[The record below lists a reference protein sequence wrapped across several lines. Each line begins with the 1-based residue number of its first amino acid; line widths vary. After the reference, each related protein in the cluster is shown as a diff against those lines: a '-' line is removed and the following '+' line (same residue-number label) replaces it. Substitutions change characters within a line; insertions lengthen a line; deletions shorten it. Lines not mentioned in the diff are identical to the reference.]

1 MLRRF
6 FSLLLTT
13 VYGVASG
20 AFGNVKCIRRVVSK
34 LVPIAI
40 ALLLY
45 KPECAIGGSL
55 YNFRR
60 LISCL
65 FYIGRST
72 SLYLLF
78 SGAAH
83 RDVMVV
89 FVLPGS
95 APALACGDRPRYRPP
110 PLGFG
115 WCLDK
120 LRFIFYMGGGAL
132 SISVS
137 PFLGALLALP
147 RPGYLGRFNASL
159 CSD

>member
-20 AFGNVKCIRRVVSK
+20 AFGNVKCIQRVVSK

-55 YNFRR
+55 HNFRR

-78 SGAAH
+78 SGA
-83 RDVMVV
+83 
-89 FVLPGS
+89 
-95 APALACGDRPRYRPP
+95 
-110 PLGFG
+110 
-115 WCLDK
+115 
-120 LRFIFYMGGGAL
+120 
-132 SISVS
+132 VS
-137 PFLGALLALP
+137 PIVLSWLYSCSLDRHQLLLAAIVPGIALLRLVSA
-147 RPGYLGRFNASL
+147 GA
-159 CSD
+159 